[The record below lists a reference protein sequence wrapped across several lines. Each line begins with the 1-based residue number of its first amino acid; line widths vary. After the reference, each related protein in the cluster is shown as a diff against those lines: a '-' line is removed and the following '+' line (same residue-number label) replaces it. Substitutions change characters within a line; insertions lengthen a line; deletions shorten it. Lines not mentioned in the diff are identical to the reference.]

1 MYVTPDAFKQ
11 MRLGSDVTG
20 IPDLQ
25 LAVVLERASTIV
37 NGYCTV
43 PTIPQP
49 HDFRGG
55 SIVGEQ
61 HVWRLP
67 EGGPGSDQTGTRRVY
82 PFHWP
87 IKAVSEFNIA
97 VTNTQIALDIQPS
110 EIIIQNSDRYLEVV
124 TLIGATFGL
133 FNAIAM
139 PNAFLATP
147 TVRLDYTY
155 GREIRQ
161 TGETIYPVDET
172 NRVLFRAINQWWL
185 VDVDHT
191 VNVYVGGVLTT
202 SGFTVDADE
211 GTILFDA
218 PVTGSV
224 KVDYTYTL
232 MPEVRDA
239 TALIA
244 RYEFAQSAI
253 TAKGLSG
260 LETIRMA
267 ELEITQRR
275 EPRGSGVVSA
285 NNLDR
290 LVPEA
295 ADLLSGMKFYRM
307 AA

>member
-43 PTIPQP
+43 PTMPIP

-55 SIVGEQ
+55 AIVGEQ
-61 HVWRLP
+61 HTWRLP
-67 EGGPGSDQTGTRRVY
+67 DGGPGSQQVGSRRVY

-87 IKAVSEFNIA
+87 IKAVDLFQIRVS
-97 VTNTQIALDIQPS
+97 NTHIALDVETS
-110 EIIIQNSDRYLEVV
+110 ELMIQNTERYVEVT
-124 TLIGATFGL
+124 TLLGSTFGL
-133 FNAIAM
+133 FNAITM
-139 PNAFLATP
+139 PDAFLATP
-147 TVRLDYTY
+147 TLRIDYTY

-161 TGETIYPVDET
+161 TGETIYPVDEA

-185 VDVDHT
+185 VDLNNT
-191 VNVYVGGVLTT
+191 VEVYVGGVLTT

-211 GTILFDA
+211 GTVLFDA

-253 TAKGLSG
+253 TAKGLMG

-275 EPRGSGVVSA
+275 EPRAGVVSA